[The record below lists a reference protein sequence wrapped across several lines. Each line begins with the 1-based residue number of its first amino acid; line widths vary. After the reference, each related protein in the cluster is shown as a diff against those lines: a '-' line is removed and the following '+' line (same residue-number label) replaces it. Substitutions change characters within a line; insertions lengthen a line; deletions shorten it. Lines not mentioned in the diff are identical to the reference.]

1 MEIRGYPN
9 YLIDL
14 QGRVFSKKSNK
25 FLKPHKN
32 RKTKYWFLSL
42 CNNGNANSFTIHRL
56 MAETYLP
63 NPYNKPKVIHKNGNR
78 DDNKLFNLKWSL
90 SEEFIKK
97 KKIKQKSPT
106 GFEDI
111 SYCKDKKQYHLEII
125 KYNKVIHKQIFPIN
139 KWVLDEV
146 VKIRNDYYLELN
158 IIAKENSSGYDH
170 ISICYD
176 EIGSYYKFQIRYN
189 NNDLAYKLFRTSEV
203 TLEEVLEIRDKTY
216 KFWNM
221 D

>member
-1 MEIRGYPN
+1 MEIRGYEN

-14 QGRVFSKKSNK
+14 QGRVYSKKSRK

-32 RKTKYWFLSL
+32 KVNQYWNLSL
-42 CNNGNANSFTIHRL
+42 CKNGVPHSFPVHRL

-63 NPYNKPKVIHKNGNR
+63 NPRNKPKVIHKNGDRN
-78 DDNKLFNLKWSL
+78 DNKLFNLKWCL
-90 SEEFIKK
+90 SEEFIYKK
-97 KKIKQKSPT
+97 KENTPT

-111 SYCKDKKQYHLEII
+111 TYCKDKKEYHLEII
-125 KYNKVIHKQIFPIN
+125 KYNRVFHKQKFPIN

-146 VKIRNDYYLELN
+146 VKVRNDYYLELN
-158 IIAKENSSGYDH
+158 IIAKENSTGYDH

-176 EIGSYYKFQIRYN
+176 EEGSYYKFQIRYN
-189 NNDLAYKLFRTSEV
+189 NNDLAYQLFRTSEV

>member
-1 MEIRGYPN
+1 MEIRGYEN

-32 RKTKYWFLSL
+32 KKTKYWFLSL

-63 NPYNKPKVIHKNGNR
+63 NPHNKPKVIHKNGDR
-78 DDNKLFNLKWSL
+78 DDNRLINLKWSL
-90 SEEFIKK
+90 SEEFKK
-97 KKIKQKSPT
+97 KPQKPNSPT

-111 SYCKDKKQYHLEII
+111 TYCNKKKEYHLEI
-125 KYNKVIHKQIFPIN
+125 KKNSSVIHKQKFPIN
-139 KWVLDEV
+139 KWILDEI

-158 IIAKENSSGYDH
+158 IIAKENSSGFNH

-203 TLEEVLEIRDKTY
+203 QLEEVVQIRDKTY
-216 KFWNM
+216 KFWEIN
-221 D
+221 